1 MQIRSPSILAREDS
15 LQFYAPF
22 FLGIFNLKPHRKN
35 LELDFSLHFTMQ
47 DSQETTSEVSCD
59 ELRHMA
65 KHELRFL
72 VAFHILLGFSSTLAN
87 AVILAALSKESCL
100 HPPSKILLRSLALTD
115 LCVGLLLEPLFVSVV
130 IMTENDNLKLCASIN
145 LISSFITEVFCL
157 VSLVTLTAISLDR
170 LLALLLGIT
179 YRQVVTFKR
188 TLMSMTCMWTL
199 IVSLASMIFWKETA
213 NLYYI
218 TIVVL
223 LCIMVSTCSYIKI
236 YQKLL
241 HHQAQI
247 QEPAHQGQQNGHIPL
262 NIARYR
268 KTLCSA
274 LWVQFSVLVCY
285 LPMGIVMAL
294 IIIRGANPSLLVAWR
309 MAATLMLLNSTL
321 NPILYCWKIADVR
334 RAVMD
339 IIGQIF
345 CCLSN

>member
-1 MQIRSPSILAREDS
+1 M
-15 LQFYAPF
+15 
-22 FLGIFNLKPHRKN
+22 G
-35 LELDFSLHFTMQ
+35 
-47 DSQETTSEVSCD
+47 
-59 ELRHMA
+59 

-72 VAFHILLGFSSTLAN
+72 VAFHIFLGFSSTLGN
-87 AVILAALSKESCL
+87 AVILAALSKATCL

-115 LCVGLLLEPLFVSVV
+115 LCVGLLLEPLFASVV
-130 IMTENDNLKLCASIN
+130 ITIENDNLKLCVSIN
-145 LISSFITEVFCL
+145 LISSFLTEVFSL

-170 LLALLLGIT
+170 LLALLLGIR

-188 TLMSMTCMWTL
+188 TLMIMTCMWTL
-199 IVSLASMIFWKETA
+199 IASFASMIFWKKALSA

-223 LCIMVSTCSYIKI
+223 LCIMVSTCCYIKI
-236 YQKLL
+236 YRKLL

-247 QEPAHQGQQNGHIPL
+247 QELAHQGQQNGHIPL

-268 KTLCSA
+268 KTLCNA

-294 IIIRGANPSLLVAWR
+294 IIITGVNPSFLFAWS

-334 RAVMD
+334 RAVKD